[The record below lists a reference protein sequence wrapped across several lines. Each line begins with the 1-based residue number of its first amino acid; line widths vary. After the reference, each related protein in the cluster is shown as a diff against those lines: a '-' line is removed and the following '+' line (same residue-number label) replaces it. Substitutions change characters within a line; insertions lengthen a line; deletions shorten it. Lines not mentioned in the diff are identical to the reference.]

1 MLAMALPLVSSCS
14 PPGPTSQT
22 MPMNHQIGD
31 IWLDFGTMAVKPL
44 LRYGWG
50 SAEQGEMT
58 TFRWIKAL
66 EADLVVSLSIP
77 DVDWELWLVASPLY
91 LPYTRQRIAV
101 SMNGRYIGEWLCA
114 DHSRFAVYHMKIP
127 ASSIRGGENRLRF
140 RMGYRKRLRPGKR
153 ALSVRVDELLLRPL
167 DKP

>member
-1 MLAMALPLVSSCS
+1 
-14 PPGPTSQT
+14 

-31 IWLDFGTMAVKPL
+31 IRLDFGTMAVKPL

-50 SAEQGEMT
+50 PAEQGEMT

-101 SMNGRYIGEWLCA
+101 SMNGRYIGEWLCS
-114 DHSRFAVYHMKIP
+114 DHTQFAVYHMKIP